1 MNSSPAAPSAEPGA
15 IGPALWSWCLGPDQ
29 RLAALLA
36 RLGPA
41 ALAGGLI
48 AAIGGAINPAAAQ
61 QAGYGQTLGSSQQER
76 EVDFGT
82 GPKRSGSILDSTNP
96 LELMNKL
103 RRGTALD
110 NATPPGDAV
119 DAALKDFQVQSAPQ
133 SQSSPLPSGR
143 ISAGQLS
150 VDQPSAGQPFAD
162 RPSTGQLSGGQ
173 VSPSQVSTVQSATD
187 QKSAGQQQPNKSGS
201 QIPAQRPTP

>member
-1 MNSSPAAPSAEPGA
+1 MNSSPVAPFIKPRA
-15 IGPALWSWCLGPDQ
+15 IGPAHWSSRLSPSL

-48 AAIGGAINPAAAQ
+48 TAMGGAVNPAAAQ

-76 EVDFGT
+76 ELNFGT
-82 GPKRSGSILDSTNP
+82 GPQRSSSILDSTNP
-96 LELMNKL
+96 MDLMNKL

-119 DAALKDFQVQSAPQ
+119 DAALKDFQVQSAPVQ
-133 SQSSPLPSGR
+133 SQSSPLP
-143 ISAGQLS
+143 
-150 VDQPSAGQPFAD
+150 
-162 RPSTGQLSGGQ
+162 
-173 VSPSQVSTVQSATD
+173 
-187 QKSAGQQQPNKSGS
+187 
-201 QIPAQRPTP
+201 

>member
-1 MNSSPAAPSAEPGA
+1 MNSSPAAPCAQPGA
-15 IGPALWSWCLGPDQ
+15 IGPALCAWRLGSSQ

-48 AAIGGAINPAAAQ
+48 AAMGGAVNPAAAQ

-96 LELMNKL
+96 LDLMNKL

-119 DAALKDFQVQSAPQ
+119 DAALKDFQVQSTPGQ
-133 SQSSPLPSGR
+133 SKPSTLPPGK
-143 ISAGQLS
+143 ISAS
-150 VDQPSAGQPFAD
+150 QPSAGQLYAD
-162 RPSTGQLSGGQ
+162 QLYADK
-173 VSPSQVSTVQSATD
+173 PTD
-187 QKSAGQQQPNKSGS
+187 QKAAGKQQPAKTSSQITQQQPN
-201 QIPAQRPTP
+201 P

>member
-1 MNSSPAAPSAEPGA
+1 MNSSPAAPCAEPGA
-15 IGPALWSWCLGPDQ
+15 IGPARWSWRLGP
-29 RLAALLA
+29 

-48 AAIGGAINPAAAQ
+48 AAMGGAVNPAAAQ

-82 GPKRSGSILDSTNP
+82 GPKRSSSILDSTNP
-96 LELMNKL
+96 LDLMNKL

-119 DAALKDFQVQSAPQ
+119 DAALKDFQVQSAPGQ
-133 SQSSPLPSGR
+133 SQSSPLPPGR
-143 ISAGQLS
+143 ISAS
-150 VDQPSAGQPFAD
+150 QPSAGQLYAD
-162 RPSTGQLSGGQ
+162 KLYADKP
-173 VSPSQVSTVQSATD
+173 TD
-187 QKSAGQQQPNKSGS
+187 QKSAGQQQPAKTST
-201 QIPAQRPTP
+201 QITQQQPTP

>member
-1 MNSSPAAPSAEPGA
+1 MNSSPAAPCAEPGA
-15 IGPALWSWCLGPDQ
+15 IGPARWSWRLGPSQ
-29 RLAALLA
+29 GLAVLLA

-48 AAIGGAINPAAAQ
+48 AAMGGAVNPAAAQ

-82 GPKRSGSILDSTNP
+82 GPKRSSSILDSTNP
-96 LELMNKL
+96 LDLMNKL

-119 DAALKDFQVQSAPQ
+119 DAALKDFQVQSAPGQ
-133 SQSSPLPSGR
+133 SQSSPLPPGR
-143 ISAGQLS
+143 ISAS
-150 VDQPSAGQPFAD
+150 QPSAGQLYAD
-162 RPSTGQLSGGQ
+162 KLYADKP
-173 VSPSQVSTVQSATD
+173 TD
-187 QKSAGQQQPNKSGS
+187 QKSAGQQQPAKTST
-201 QIPAQRPTP
+201 QITQQQPTP